1 MFKMKLV
8 SNGEVIIDNVLSEEA
23 VKSMAE
29 VDDVQDLSYDIYAN
43 VKINHKCIEL
53 AKLIMKNHNVSEAKL
68 YLTNSY
74 FEKPSTEDFE
84 LSFTK

>member
-1 MFKMKLV
+1 MKLV
-8 SNGEVIIDNVLSEEA
+8 ANGETIIDNTLSEEA

-29 VDDVQDLSYDIYAN
+29 VDDVLDLSYDIFAN

-53 AKLIMKNHNVSEAKL
+53 AKQIMKNHGVDSAKL

-74 FEKPSTEDFE
+74 FKKPSTEDFE
-84 LSFTK
+84 LSI